1 MPKFYCAFATV
12 FYRSVACLLCLSAL
26 TACTTTGDPQQG
38 GLFGWSE
45 RKAQTRQEAM
55 HQEIATQQETTQEQA
70 EEHQYLR
77 SVRQATEAR
86 LQQLRTVF
94 THATDENR
102 QLRHEI
108 SRVMDQK
115 HLATEQLDHLRE
127 ALAELSLPP
136 DVRARFD
143 RLANED
149 DQYELVERIKQA
161 NQRLREAL
169 QGVNAP

>member
-1 MPKFYCAFATV
+1 MLKKLFFAFSV
-12 FYRSVACLLCLSAL
+12 FLLVLGLSVL

-45 RKAQTRQEAM
+45 RKAQTRQEVM
-55 HQEIATQQETTQEQA
+55 HEEIATHQATTQEQA

-86 LQQLRTVF
+86 LQQLRSVF

-108 SRVMDQK
+108 SRLVDQK
-115 HLATEQLDHLRE
+115 TLATDQLEHLRE
-127 ALAELSLPP
+127 ALAELSLPS
-136 DVRARFD
+136 DLRARFD
-143 RLANED
+143 RLADED
-149 DQYELVERIKQA
+149 DKYEFVERINQA

-169 QGVNAP
+169 QRVNAP

>member
-1 MPKFYCAFATV
+1 MLRPSAGSPARLCAALFLP
-12 FYRSVACLLCLSAL
+12 LLA
-26 TACTTTGDPQQG
+26 ACTTTGDPQQG

-45 RKAQTRQEAM
+45 RKAQTRQEDM
-55 HQEIATQQETTQEQA
+55 HEEIASQQETTQEQA

-102 QLRHEI
+102 QLRSEI
-108 SRVMDQK
+108 GHLLDQK
-115 HLATEQLDHLRE
+115 TLATEQLEHLRE

-136 DVRARFD
+136 DVRTRFD
-143 RLANED
+143 RLADED
-149 DQYELVERIKQA
+149 DKYELVERINQA
-161 NQRLREAL
+161 NQSMREAL
-169 QGVNAP
+169 QRVSSP